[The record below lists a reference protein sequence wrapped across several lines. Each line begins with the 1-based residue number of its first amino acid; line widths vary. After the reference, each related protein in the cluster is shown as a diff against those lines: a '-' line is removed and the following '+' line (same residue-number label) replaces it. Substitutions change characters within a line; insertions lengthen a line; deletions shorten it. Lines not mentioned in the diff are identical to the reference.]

1 MPYNAYMYLRKSR
14 QDDTGETVEETLRR
28 HDETLREFAHNNRI
42 NIIGVY
48 KEVVSGD
55 SLYARTEMLRLLAD
69 AEKGEAN
76 AVLCMDIDRLGR
88 GSMSDQG
95 IILDAL
101 KNNDMRIITPRKI
114 YNLNDEMDEEYTE
127 FETFMA
133 RRELKSI
140 KRRLQRGIRKTI
152 EEGGYI
158 ANAPYGYIKA
168 VEDKKPTL
176 KINEEEAAIV
186 RIIFDL
192 YVNHG
197 MGCQSIA
204 DTVNG
209 MGAKPHRADAFGR
222 TSIMH
227 ILKNPVFCG
236 KVTWDRK
243 KHIRKGSRG
252 NEKHITVYNPPEEW
266 IVVDG
271 IHEPIISEQ
280 LWEQAQ
286 EIIRNRYHPPYNNGI
301 ARSPLAGVLKCRVCG
316 RTMVR
321 MPYNTKRKNGVDNLL
336 CPTRGCCAST
346 RLDRVESVVLSL
358 LREQLEIYRARLVAS
373 EHHGQEDY
381 TRAANAIRSELH
393 TLNGQMNKLHDLL
406 EQGVYDV
413 DTFLDRSASL
423 KQRVKELEEALS
435 KTEKMAERDSTEH
448 IAEQVKRLE
457 AGLSLYDGSSIEEK
471 NHILRSLIDT
481 ATYFKAKGSAP
492 NKFSVE
498 LTLK

>member
-1 MPYNAYMYLRKSR
+1 M
-14 QDDTGETVEETLRR
+14 RR
-28 HDETLREFAHNNRI
+28 LREFARNNQI

-55 SLYARTEMLRLLAD
+55 SLYARTEMLRLLGD

-243 KHIRKGSRG
+243 KHIRKGSR
-252 NEKHITVYNPPEEW
+252 
-266 IVVDG
+266 
-271 IHEPIISEQ
+271 
-280 LWEQAQ
+280 
-286 EIIRNRYHPPYNNGI
+286 R
-301 ARSPLAGVLKCRVCG
+301 
-316 RTMVR
+316 
-321 MPYNTKRKNGVDNLL
+321 KRKAYH
-336 CPTRGCCAST
+336 R
-346 RLDRVESVVLSL
+346 
-358 LREQLEIYRARLVAS
+358 I
-373 EHHGQEDY
+373 
-381 TRAANAIRSELH
+381 
-393 TLNGQMNKLHDLL
+393 
-406 EQGVYDV
+406 
-413 DTFLDRSASL
+413 
-423 KQRVKELEEALS
+423 
-435 KTEKMAERDSTEH
+435 
-448 IAEQVKRLE
+448 
-457 AGLSLYDGSSIEEK
+457 
-471 NHILRSLIDT
+471 
-481 ATYFKAKGSAP
+481 
-492 NKFSVE
+492 
-498 LTLK
+498 